1 MGRIYD
7 EFMNANYMHPN
18 KHVESVWDL
27 REFGLSMT
35 HFCFVKISLINELCF
50 GLLGRND
57 PSVCILASRKSV
69 IFCCE
74 KNYYNKLILNKV

>member
-1 MGRIYD
+1 VHAFKNAPTVTWSGLMGQIYD
-7 EFMNANYMHPN
+7 EF
-18 KHVESVWDL
+18 
-27 REFGLSMT
+27 MT

-57 PSVCILASRKSV
+57 PGVCILASQKSV